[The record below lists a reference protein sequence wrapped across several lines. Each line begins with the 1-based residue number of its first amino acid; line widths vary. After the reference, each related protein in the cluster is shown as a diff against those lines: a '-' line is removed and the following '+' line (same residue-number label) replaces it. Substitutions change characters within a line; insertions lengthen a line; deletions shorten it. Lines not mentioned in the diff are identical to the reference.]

1 MMTEHKRETPVNG
14 NDHDHSSI
22 DEKIDP
28 TQCIETVTP
37 PLGEGSFIPP
47 EEIQARFDMLRGLS
61 ADEMADLNKKVLR
74 KVDWHMMPCVTL
86 MFLMKYVSL
95 NHKRNMRLTR
105 TAISTASMFLTRA
118 WLDFKRIST
127 CRTRFG
133 TPASLHSTLDILLA
147 SSLAT

>member
-1 MMTEHKRETPVNG
+1 MAEHKRETPTNG

-22 DEKIDP
+22 DEKVDP

-61 ADEMADLNKKVLR
+61 ADEMAALNKKVLK

-95 NHKRNMRLTR
+95 NHSSSVRLTR
-105 TAISTASMFLTRA
+105 AAISTASMFLTLA
-118 WLDFKRIST
+118 WLDFKRIFT
-127 CRTRFG
+127 CPTLFG
-133 TPASLHSTLDILLA
+133 TPEFLHSTLDILLV
-147 SSLAT
+147 SCLAT